1 MSPQEDQASSNL
13 HGAREITLLE
23 LLDRLLDTGV
33 VLRGEITLAVA
44 DVDLINLDLALLLAS
59 AERASRLLMQRAV
72 GEQSLYS
79 GP

>member
-1 MSPQEDQASSNL
+1 MSAHEDLPPTSL

-72 GEQSLYS
+72 GERSLEPGS
-79 GP
+79 

>member
-1 MSPQEDQASSNL
+1 MSTQEDLPPSSL

-72 GEQSLYS
+72 GEPSLES